1 MSALA
6 TAYADLDHWWIKTQ
20 VYATLRGRIYKMLA
34 LLLDNNVLLVDAL
47 GEMYAVIS
55 HDGKKPNRPGAVMLY
70 ECRQMV
76 SEGHSFASAIKKW
89 VSEEEGALIAA
100 GEKSGNL
107 REAFKDALG
116 LIATRKKIIG
126 AVVGKSIYPVM
137 LLAVL
142 CYLLYI
148 VSTKLVPSLT
158 SAAPPEV
165 WTGAARLLYLT
176 SEFVTGFG
184 VLTLGIFVAVVVA
197 IGLSFAR
204 LTGTLRYR
212 LDKFPPWSIYR
223 LVTGAIFL
231 QNVAVLIRSGVKL
244 HDALLL
250 LTDNANP
257 YLRERVDAAIHGT
270 TKGLN
275 LGEALE
281 AAEFD
286 FPDREAVKYIRL
298 LANREGFDRALSNFS
313 EEWIEV
319 SVTKVQVAMNLFFI
333 ATLLGV
339 GAFAGMIVT
348 AGTDIQT
355 IIEANAERQ
364 SR

>member
-1 MSALA
+1 MAA
-6 TAYADLDHWWIKTQ
+6 TYADFDTWFIKLQ
-20 VYATLRGRIYKMLA
+20 LNPALRAQLYSTLSM
-34 LLLDNNVLLVDAL
+34 LLDNNVLLVDAL
-47 GEMYAVIS
+47 GEMYAVVS
-55 HDGKKPNRPGAVMLY
+55 DDGKKPKRAAAAMLY

-76 SEGHSFASAIKKW
+76 AEGHSFATAIKKW

-107 REAFKDALG
+107 RGAFKDALE

-126 AVVGKSIYPVM
+126 AVVGKAIYPVF
-137 LLAVL
+137 LIGIL
-142 CYLLYI
+142 CYLLHI
-148 VSTKLVPSLT
+148 VSSKLVPSLEA
-158 SAAPPEV
+158 AAPPEI
-165 WTGAARLLYLT
+165 WTGAARIMYLT
-176 SEFVTGFG
+176 SEYVTHFG
-184 VLTLGIFVAVVVA
+184 VLTLCVLVGVVVA
-197 IGLSFAR
+197 IALSFSR

-212 LDKFPPWSIYR
+212 LDKIPPWSIYR
-223 LVTGAIFL
+223 MVTGAIAL
-231 QNVAVLIRSGVKL
+231 QNIAVLIRSGVKL

-250 LTDNANP
+250 LSENSNP
-257 YLRERVDAAIHGT
+257 YLRERIDAAIHGT

-298 LANREGFDRALSNFS
+298 LANRDGFDRALSNFS
-313 EEWIEV
+313 AAWIET
-319 SVTKVQVAMNLFFI
+319 SVTKVQAAMNIFFF

-339 GAFAGMIVT
+339 GACAGMIVA

-355 IIEANAERQ
+355 IIETNANRQ
-364 SR
+364 S